1 MRAFHLLNQGSLEMS
16 VDDMGEDA
24 VCSSVV
30 PFSLESVGPMR
41 PVSEDMILV
50 RVYTSRQTRNANTTN
65 GKTEKTNQS
74 LNSEVDGLAA
84 EGLKV

>member
-1 MRAFHLLNQGSLEMS
+1 
-16 VDDMGEDA
+16 
-24 VCSSVV
+24 
-30 PFSLESVGPMR
+30 MR